1 MPASC
6 LTLTHE
12 VYERARKHLFP
23 GDGLE
28 AAAILVCSR
37 VAGNRTRLLAH
48 DIVLVPH
55 SQCQRHADFL
65 KWPGVAVEAAIDKA
79 EPTGDSL
86 ILLHSHPGG
95 FLAFLNWTIVV
106 IKKSFPACITQ

>member
-1 MPASC
+1 MMPASC

-12 VYERARKHLFP
+12 VYERARKHLFQAT
-23 GDGLE
+23 D
-28 AAAILVCSR
+28 SR
-37 VAGNRTRLLAH
+37 
-48 DIVLVPH
+48 P
-55 SQCQRHADFL
+55 QRFWFAPESPEIEHAFLHTTSSLYPTHNVSAMLTSL

-95 FLAFLNWTIVV
+95 FWLFSIGR
-106 IKKSFPACITQ
+106 